1 MRKIKAVPTTPQL
14 KVLSR
19 ATAYDFIAYSLNNSR
34 GCQSYIWGEE
44 REKRHIKQENTR

>member
-19 ATAYDFIAYSLNNSR
+19 ATAYDFIAYLLNNSR
-34 GCQSYIWGEE
+34 GCQSYIWGWGKE
-44 REKRHIKQENTR
+44 REKRKRH